1 MLILQLRSFIYISLM
16 NYFLKIFKFTL
27 LFCFIFLISNSV
39 FSQKEK
45 TSTEKQA
52 LFIYNFFKFVEWSNY
67 NELKSFNVGI
77 IGDNKD
83 LVYNELQKIAKNK
96 KAKELPI
103 TVKRLKN
110 LSNLDEIQLLYFD
123 KSAFLKFTNIYTAIG
138 HRHILLVSKGYPYG
152 KSMINFVMD
161 EDKVQYE
168 LNEAKCDLAGLKA
181 SKVLTI
187 VAVKS
192 EKEWN
197 GIISKFENLAN
208 TGEETVEIS
217 TEELNK
223 VVKEQKRLLN
233 EIGTNSIKIDLQKEK
248 LKTQSEELKIQSEEL
263 KTQSKELTVKENQLL
278 NTKKD
283 IDLQQILIA
292 TQLKKIDNQ
301 EGNLNLLTG
310 NVKIK
315 QEELLAQQK
324 VLEKEARNL
333 IEIQKEY
340 RKIESTLKKKELVVG
355 LQGQTINAQGNEII
369 TKADKIEEQK
379 SIIWLSILFLLIV
392 SALGIMAYRSY
403 RLKNAANILIS
414 VQKEEIEEQH
424 DALEEQHREITDSI
438 NYAKRIQDAILPPL
452 SLVHQH
458 IPDSFILYQPKDIVA
473 GDFYWMEKVDDNII
487 FAAADC
493 TGHGVPGA
501 MVSVVCHNAM
511 NRSVREFKLIEPS
524 KILDKTRDIV
534 VETFEKGHEDVRDGM
549 DIALCTI
556 NKKTKKL
563 FFSGANNGLY
573 FIRNGE
579 LTQYK
584 PDKQPIGKYDDAKPF
599 TQHEIDLEKG
609 DVIYTFSDG
618 YPDQFGG
625 EKGKKYMYKKFRDL
639 LLSIHHKPMEEQHQL
654 LVDSFENWRGNLE
667 QVDDVCIIGVKI

>member
-123 KSAFLKFTNIYTAIG
+123 KSASLKFTNIYTAIG

-340 RKIESTLKKKELVVG
+340 RKIESTLKNKELVVG

-534 VETFEKGHEDVRDGM
+534 VETFEKGQEDVRDGM

-584 PDKQPIGKYDDAKPF
+584 ADKQPIGKYDDAKPF

>member
-1 MLILQLRSFIYISLM
+1 MIIFQLRSFIHISLM
-16 NYFLKIFKFTL
+16 NYFLKIFKFIL
-27 LFCFIFLISNSV
+27 LICFIFLMNNRG
-39 FSQKEK
+39 FSQKGK

-77 IGDNKD
+77 IGDDKD
-83 LVYNELQKIAKNK
+83 LVYNELQKISKHK
-96 KAKELPI
+96 KAKKLPI

-110 LSNLDEIQLLYFD
+110 LSNLDGIQLLYFD
-123 KSAFLKFTNIYTAIG
+123 KSASLKFDKIYAAIG
-138 HRHILLVSKGYPYG
+138 NRHILLVSKGYPYG

-161 EDKVQYE
+161 ENKVQYE

-197 GIISKFENLAN
+197 GIINKFENLAN
-208 TGEETVEIS
+208 TGEKTVEIS

-233 EIGTNSIKIDLQKEK
+233 EIGTNSIKIELQKEK
-248 LKTQSEELKIQSEEL
+248 LKTQSEEL
-263 KTQSKELTVKENQLL
+263 TAKENQLL

-283 IDLQQILIA
+283 IDIQQILIA
-292 TQLKKIDNQ
+292 TQLKKIVNQ
-301 EGNLNLLTG
+301 KGNLDLLTA

-315 QEELLAQQK
+315 QKELQNQQK
-324 VLEKEARNL
+324 VLEKEAMNL

-340 RKIESTLKKKELVVG
+340 RKIESALKNKELVVG

-438 NYAKRIQDAILPPL
+438 NYAKRIQDAILPPI

-458 IPDSFILYQPKDIVA
+458 IPESFILYKPKDIVA

-534 VETFEKGHEDVRDGM
+534 VETFEKGQEDVRDGM

-556 NKKTKKL
+556 NNKTKKL

-599 TQHEIDLEKG
+599 TQQEIDLEKG

-639 LLSIHHKPMEEQHQL
+639 LLSIHQKPMDEQHQL
-654 LVDSFENWRGNLE
+654 LVDSFENWRGDLE
-667 QVDDVCIIGVKI
+667 QVDDVCVIGIKI

>member
-1 MLILQLRSFIYISLM
+1 M

-123 KSAFLKFTNIYTAIG
+123 KSASLKFTNIYTAIG

-292 TQLKKIDNQ
+292 TQLKKIDNK

-315 QEELLAQQK
+315 QEELLAQQ
-324 VLEKEARNL
+324 
-333 IEIQKEY
+333 
-340 RKIESTLKKKELVVG
+340 
-355 LQGQTINAQGNEII
+355 
-369 TKADKIEEQK
+369 
-379 SIIWLSILFLLIV
+379 
-392 SALGIMAYRSY
+392 
-403 RLKNAANILIS
+403 
-414 VQKEEIEEQH
+414 
-424 DALEEQHREITDSI
+424 
-438 NYAKRIQDAILPPL
+438 
-452 SLVHQH
+452 
-458 IPDSFILYQPKDIVA
+458 
-473 GDFYWMEKVDDNII
+473 
-487 FAAADC
+487 
-493 TGHGVPGA
+493 
-501 MVSVVCHNAM
+501 
-511 NRSVREFKLIEPS
+511 
-524 KILDKTRDIV
+524 
-534 VETFEKGHEDVRDGM
+534 
-549 DIALCTI
+549 
-556 NKKTKKL
+556 
-563 FFSGANNGLY
+563 
-573 FIRNGE
+573 
-579 LTQYK
+579 
-584 PDKQPIGKYDDAKPF
+584 
-599 TQHEIDLEKG
+599 
-609 DVIYTFSDG
+609 
-618 YPDQFGG
+618 
-625 EKGKKYMYKKFRDL
+625 
-639 LLSIHHKPMEEQHQL
+639 
-654 LVDSFENWRGNLE
+654 
-667 QVDDVCIIGVKI
+667 